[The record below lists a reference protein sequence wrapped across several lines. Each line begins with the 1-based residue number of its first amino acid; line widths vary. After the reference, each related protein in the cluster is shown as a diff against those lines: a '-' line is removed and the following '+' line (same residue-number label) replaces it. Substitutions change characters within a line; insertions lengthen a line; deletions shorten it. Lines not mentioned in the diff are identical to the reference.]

1 MNPPK
6 RFYPLTPEQRAAV
19 LRRIDAAELA
29 EFRPE
34 QWNAAEP
41 PSVSEG
47 AASVQ
52 RLQGAM
58 RTGGLRLVPMGE
70 AVEGNARPRH
80 AAARVQQQHRPVMTG
95 APYRPVMT
103 GDPYRPVMTGDSY
116 RLDDGIPV
124 LRVAAGEWRARPT
137 AEPSDQ
143 AAQRTEPAE
152 WGHSTAGAAT
162 VIAVIFAVCIA
173 GVVAITLFARAG

>member
-1 MNPPK
+1 MNTTPK

-29 EFRPE
+29 EFRPA
-34 QWNAAEP
+34 QWNAAER

-47 AASVQ
+47 TASAQ
-52 RLQGAM
+52 RLQDAL
-58 RTGGLRLVPMGE
+58 RTGGLRLVPMGD

-80 AAARVQQQHRPVMTG
+80 AAARAQQQQHRP
-95 APYRPVMT
+95 AMT
-103 GDPYRPVMTGDSY
+103 GDPY

-124 LRVAAGEWRARPT
+124 LRDVAGQWRARRP
-137 AEPSDQ
+137 ADEPSPIERVDS
-143 AAQRTEPAE
+143 P
-152 WGHSTAGAAT
+152 AGAAT

-173 GVVAITLFARAG
+173 GVVAITLLARAG

>member
-34 QWNAAEP
+34 QRNAAERND
-41 PSVSEG
+41 VSEG
-47 AASVQ
+47 TASAQ
-52 RLQGAM
+52 RLQDAM
-58 RTGGLRLVPMGE
+58 RTGGLRLVPMGD
-70 AVEGNARPRH
+70 AVDGNARPRH
-80 AAARVQQQHRPVMTG
+80 AAALAQQQHRP
-95 APYRPVMT
+95 AMT
-103 GDPYRPVMTGDSY
+103 GDPY

-124 LRVAAGEWRARPT
+124 LRVAADEWRARPT

-143 AAQRTEPAE
+143 AAQRTEPVE

-173 GVVAITLFARAG
+173 GVVAITLLARAG

>member
-6 RFYPLTPEQRAAV
+6 HFQQPLTPEQRAAV

-34 QWNAAEP
+34 QWSAAES

-47 AASVQ
+47 TASVH
-52 RLQGAM
+52 RLHDAM

-80 AAARVQQQHRPVMTG
+80 AAARAQQQHRPVMTG
-95 APYRPVMT
+95 
-103 GDPYRPVMTGDSY
+103 DPY

-124 LRVAAGEWRARPT
+124 LSDVAGQWRARRP
-137 AEPSDQ
+137 ADEPSPIERVDS
-143 AAQRTEPAE
+143 P
-152 WGHSTAGAAT
+152 AGAAK
-162 VIAVIFAVCIA
+162 VIAVIFAACIA
-173 GVVAITLFARAG
+173 GVVAITLLARAG

>member
-34 QWNAAEP
+34 QWSSAEP

-47 AASVQ
+47 TASVP
-52 RLQGAM
+52 RLQDAM
-58 RTGGLRLVPMGE
+58 RTGGLRLVPMSDV
-70 AVEGNARPRH
+70 VEGNARPRH
-80 AAARVQQQHRPVMTG
+80 AAARAQQQHRPAMTED
-95 APYRPVMT
+95 R
-103 GDPYRPVMTGDSY
+103 Y

-137 AEPSDQ
+137 AEHSTQ

-162 VIAVIFAVCIA
+162 VLAVIFAVCIA
-173 GVVAITLFARAG
+173 GVVAITLLARAG

>member
-34 QWNAAEP
+34 QWSAADP

-47 AASVQ
+47 TASVQ
-52 RLQGAM
+52 RLQDAM
-58 RTGGLRLVPMGE
+58 RTGGLRLVPMSD

-80 AAARVQQQHRPVMTG
+80 AAGLAQQHRPAMTED
-95 APYRPVMT
+95 R
-103 GDPYRPVMTGDSY
+103 Y

-124 LRVAAGEWRARPT
+124 LRVAADEWRARPT

-143 AAQRTEPAE
+143 AAQRTEPVE
-152 WGHSTAGAAT
+152 WTHSTAGAAT

-173 GVVAITLFARAG
+173 GVVAITLLARAG